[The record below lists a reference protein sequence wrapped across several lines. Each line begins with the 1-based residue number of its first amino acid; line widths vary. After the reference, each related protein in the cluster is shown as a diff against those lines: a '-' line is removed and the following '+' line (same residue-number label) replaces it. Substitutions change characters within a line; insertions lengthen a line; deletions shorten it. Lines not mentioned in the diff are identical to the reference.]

1 MGASRIEELIEDIYE
16 FIEDCKMQAFSS
28 TKVVVP
34 KDELYDYLDELRL
47 RTPDEIKRYQKMLD
61 NKDAILA
68 DAQQK
73 ADAMLQEAQEKMDAL
88 VSENEIMQQAY
99 VQADQIV
106 QQAYADADQIISSAQ
121 HDAEQIRSGAINY
134 TADMLSG
141 LENIMD
147 KAYADSKNR
156 YEGLLTSLKENMDIV
171 RSNHSELLGD
181 TGHAHQEEPVKEE
194 NLENQEEKQEEE
206 REVIVDDYLADG
218 DY

>member
-73 ADAMLQEAQEKMDAL
+73 ADAILQEAQEKMDAL

-106 QQAYADADQIISSAQ
+106 QQAYADADHIISSAQ
-121 HDAEQIRSGAINY
+121 NDAEQIRSGAISY

-147 KAYADSKNR
+147 KAYSDCKNR
-156 YEGLLTSLKENMDIV
+156 YEGLLGILKENMEIV
-171 RSNHSELLGD
+171 RANHNELVDD
-181 TGHAHQEEPVKEE
+181 TEPAHEEVVEKEESTVQQEEETK
-194 NLENQEEKQEEE
+194 EE
-206 REVIVDDYLADG
+206 REVLIDDFLNQEEY
-218 DY
+218 